1 MEVGEDE
8 IERRGRVL
16 LTGATGF
23 LGRGLVPGLSSAG
36 FKIRAASRDAIA
48 LSSEIESAVVG
59 DLRRPINLSEALRDV
74 DFIVHSAGLA
84 NAAASVPEE
93 TYREV
98 NAGITHTLAIAARK
112 AGVRRFVL
120 LSSVRAQVGPTTSE
134 AVTENQPAQPLDAY
148 GRSKLE
154 GEQLLADTGVPFVI
168 LRLALTHGV
177 GMRFNMLELL
187 RLARSPW
194 PLPLGAFHAKRSILA
209 RDHLVD
215 AVALAASNQ
224 EMEGQIYN
232 VADPDA
238 LSVGE
243 MIAALRSGWNRSP
256 RLIPV
261 PPTLVEL
268 VSRPFGAR
276 AKIRRLRQQLVVDP
290 TKLVSAGWTPR
301 QSAFEALAE
310 TARAS
315 D

>member
-1 MEVGEDE
+1 VEVEENE

-23 LGRGLVPGLSSAG
+23 LGHGLVPGLSAAG

-74 DFIVHSAGLA
+74 DFVVHSAGLA
-84 NAAASVPEE
+84 NAAAGVPEE

-98 NAGITHTLAIAARK
+98 NAGITNTLAIAARK

-120 LSSVRAQVGPTTSE
+120 LSSVRAQIGPTSSGV
-134 AVTENQPAQPLDAY
+134 VTEDQPARPLDAY

-154 GEQLLADTGVPFVI
+154 AEQLLADSGVPFVI
-168 LRLALTHGV
+168 LRLALTHGA

-187 RLARSPW
+187 QLARSRW
-194 PLPLGAFHAKRSILA
+194 PLPLGAFRAKRSILA

-215 AVALAASNQ
+215 AVALAASNR
-224 EMEGQIYN
+224 EMEEEIYN

-243 MIAALRSGWNRSP
+243 MIAAFRSGWNRSP

-261 PPTLVEL
+261 PPAFVVLA
-268 VSRPFGAR
+268 SRPFGR
-276 AKIRRLRQQLVVDP
+276 QDKIRRLRQQLVVDP
-290 TKLVSAGWTPR
+290 SKLISAGWTPR
-301 QSAFEALAE
+301 RSAFKALAE

-315 D
+315 E